1 MEGELSTASSSETA
15 LAGNSAVEDHRDAA
29 APEVA
34 EDVRVRQAAEC
45 EVAQPSS
52 VLDSDLGF
60 FIDATKSIEEIAQ
73 AVCQM
78 SDDQKYNLLKNHV
91 RPSKNFI
98 FPTTF
103 IGGCNRAF
111 RYDWF
116 EEHGWWL
123 VYSMKLDGA
132 FCICCALFLNAT
144 ERKQSTSLIN
154 APFSKWHKK
163 TKIIGSHQSKGNHL
177 VAFERAKL
185 FLQSHENPN
194 TRISVR
200 MDSAKEANIKENRH
214 ILKCVAEAVLY
225 CGRQCIAL
233 RGSAEQQHCRGNPG
247 NFLALLKLL
256 SNHNEKLKQH
266 LEKPKLKNATYLSPQ
281 SQNEMI
287 DIIGKHMIQAK
298 IVEEVRHA
306 QMYTVLAD
314 EVTSHNVELMPMCV
328 RFVDKDL
335 NIREEL
341 LEICTLPRITGRHIA
356 SAIKDVLSHLS
367 IEIADCRGQGYDGAS
382 NMSSE
387 NVGVQALIKKDAPKA
402 VYMHCNGHCL
412 NLVIARS
419 CALPVVRNMI
429 DKMKYSVMFFTSS
442 PKREL
447 LLKEVVDKEAYS
459 TGKRK
464 PLIDLSRTRWAARH
478 DAYSHFY
485 SAFVFIIK
493 ALEVMAHGLH
503 TEEYSEDVTS
513 GWEGKYKAEAYGLL
527 SGLQNFGFILT
538 FLTVYQVLS
547 HLTGITVKL
556 QSTSLD
562 IIQAFSMVD
571 EVKSV
576 YKELRET
583 IIDDFNQ
590 IYEQAVRMAAQVN
603 VEPTQPRAAG
613 RQKHRENVPAEG
625 VKEYYLRNM
634 AIPFLDHVILEFESR
649 FSPLSVSA
657 SRLMGLIPSV
667 QCNSDVTVDISEAVA
682 LYQDDLPSPEV
693 IHQELKRWK
702 LKWQAKSSHQRP
714 SSCASAIKEC
724 DVMMYPNIFKLLKI
738 ACTLPVTSCECE
750 RSASTLRRL
759 NTFMRSSMGEDRMS
773 SLALIHTHYDMA
785 LDLDE
790 AVDLYSKMHPRRLE
804 LMSVLMS

>member
-1 MEGELSTASSSETA
+1 M
-15 LAGNSAVEDHRDAA
+15 
-29 APEVA
+29 
-34 EDVRVRQAAEC
+34 
-45 EVAQPSS
+45 
-52 VLDSDLGF
+52 
-60 FIDATKSIEEIAQ
+60 EEI
-73 AVCQM
+73 
-78 SDDQKYNLLKNHV
+78 
-91 RPSKNFI
+91 
-98 FPTTF
+98 
-103 IGGCNRAF
+103 
-111 RYDWF
+111 
-116 EEHGWWL
+116 
-123 VYSMKLDGA
+123 
-132 FCICCALFLNAT
+132 
-144 ERKQSTSLIN
+144 
-154 APFSKWHKK
+154 
-163 TKIIGSHQSKGNHL
+163 GS
-177 VAFERAKL
+177 
-185 FLQSHENPN
+185 
-194 TRISVR
+194 
-200 MDSAKEANIKENRH
+200 NI
-214 ILKCVAEAVLY
+214 V
-225 CGRQCIAL
+225 
-233 RGSAEQQHCRGNPG
+233 
-247 NFLALLKLL
+247 
-256 SNHNEKLKQH
+256 
-266 LEKPKLKNATYLSPQ
+266 PK
-281 SQNEMI
+281 
-287 DIIGKHMIQAK
+287 H
-298 IVEEVRHA
+298 
-306 QMYTVLAD
+306 
-314 EVTSHNVELMPMCV
+314 
-328 RFVDKDL
+328 
-335 NIREEL
+335 
-341 LEICTLPRITGRHIA
+341 
-356 SAIKDVLSHLS
+356 
-367 IEIADCRGQGYDGAS
+367 
-382 NMSSE
+382 
-387 NVGVQALIKKDAPKA
+387 
-402 VYMHCNGHCL
+402 
-412 NLVIARS
+412 
-419 CALPVVRNMI
+419 MI
-429 DKMKYSVMFFTSS
+429 DKMKYSIMFFTSS
-442 PKREL
+442 PVKTEPNPKREL

-503 TEEYSEDVTS
+503 TEKYSEDVTS

-562 IIQAFSMVD
+562 IIEAFSMVD

-576 YKELRET
+576 YKELREN

-625 VKEYYLRNM
+625 VKEDYLRNM
-634 AIPFLDHVILEFESR
+634 AIPFLDHVISEFESR

-667 QCNSDVTVDISEAVA
+667 QCNSDVMVDISEAVA

-714 SSCASAIKEC
+714 SSCAPAIREC
-724 DVMMYPNIFKLLKI
+724 DEMMYPNIFKLLKI

-773 SLALIHTHYDMA
+773 SLALIHTHYKMA

>member
-1 MEGELSTASSSETA
+1 MKVMKYYFRICVFRTSIFDRMRTCYTPFEPSASPDYGT
-15 LAGNSAVEDHRDAA
+15 V
-29 APEVA
+29 
-34 EDVRVRQAAEC
+34 
-45 EVAQPSS
+45 
-52 VLDSDLGF
+52 
-60 FIDATKSIEEIAQ
+60 
-73 AVCQM
+73 
-78 SDDQKYNLLKNHV
+78 
-91 RPSKNFI
+91 
-98 FPTTF
+98 
-103 IGGCNRAF
+103 
-111 RYDWF
+111 
-116 EEHGWWL
+116 
-123 VYSMKLDGA
+123 MKLDGA

-144 ERKQSTSLIN
+144 ERKQSTSMIN

-163 TKIIGSHQSKGNHL
+163 TKIIGSHQSKANHL

-200 MDSAKEANIKENRH
+200 MDSAKEANIEKVRHRH

-233 RGSAEQQHCRGNPG
+233 RGSAEQQHCSGNPG

-281 SQNEMI
+281 TQNEMI
-287 DIIGKHMIQAK
+287 DVLGKHMIQAK

-402 VYMHCNGHCL
+402 LYMHCNGHCL

-459 TGKRK
+459 TEKRK

-485 SAFVFIIK
+485 SAFVCIIK
-493 ALEVMAHGLH
+493 AL
-503 TEEYSEDVTS
+503 
-513 GWEGKYKAEAYGLL
+513 
-527 SGLQNFGFILT
+527 
-538 FLTVYQVLS
+538 
-547 HLTGITVKL
+547 
-556 QSTSLD
+556 
-562 IIQAFSMVD
+562 

-576 YKELRET
+576 YKELCET

-590 IYEQAVRMAAQVN
+590 IYEQAVRMAAQVD

-634 AIPFLDHVILEFESR
+634 AIPFLDHVISEFESR

-724 DVMMYPNIFKLLKI
+724 DEMMYPNIFKLLKI

-750 RSASTLRRL
+750 RSASTLTHSCGAAWEKTACHPWLSSIPTTTWLWIWMKLYRL
-759 NTFMRSSMGEDRMS
+759 RNFTCVTMCVY
-773 SLALIHTHYDMA
+773 LH
-785 LDLDE
+785 
-790 AVDLYSKMHPRRLE
+790 V
-804 LMSVLMS
+804 

>member
-1 MEGELSTASSSETA
+1 MSFFCCIYLVSQHVEGELPAASSSSNETA
-15 LAGNSAVEDHRDAA
+15 LPGNSAVEEQRDAA

-78 SDDQKYNLLKNHV
+78 SDGQKYNLVKNHV
-91 RPSKNFI
+91 RPSKHFI

-163 TKIIGSHQSKGNHL
+163 TKIIESHQSKANHL

-185 FLQSHENPN
+185 FRQSHENPN

-200 MDSAKEANIKENRH
+200 MDSAKETNIKENRH

-233 RGSAEQQHCRGNPG
+233 RGSAEQQHCSGNPG

-256 SNHNEKLKQH
+256 SNHDEKLKQH

-287 DIIGKHMIQAK
+287 DVIGKHMIQAK

-314 EVTSHNVELMPMCV
+314 EVTSHNEELMPMCV

-429 DKMKYSVMFFTSS
+429 DKMKYIVMFFTCS
-442 PKREL
+442 PKREH
-447 LLKEVVDKEAYS
+447 LLKEVVDKEAHS

-485 SAFVFIIK
+485 SAFV
-493 ALEVMAHGLH
+493 
-503 TEEYSEDVTS
+503 
-513 GWEGKYKAEAYGLL
+513 
-527 SGLQNFGFILT
+527 
-538 FLTVYQVLS
+538 
-547 HLTGITVKL
+547 
-556 QSTSLD
+556 
-562 IIQAFSMVD
+562 
-571 EVKSV
+571 
-576 YKELRET
+576 
-583 IIDDFNQ
+583 
-590 IYEQAVRMAAQVN
+590 
-603 VEPTQPRAAG
+603 
-613 RQKHRENVPAEG
+613 
-625 VKEYYLRNM
+625 
-634 AIPFLDHVILEFESR
+634 
-649 FSPLSVSA
+649 A

-693 IHQELKRWK
+693 IDQELKRWK
-702 LKWQAKSSHQRP
+702 LKWQVKALHQRP

-724 DVMMYPNIFKLLKI
+724 DEMMYPNIFKLLKI

-750 RSASTLRRL
+750 RSASVLRRL

-804 LMSVLMS
+804 LMSVLMQ

>member
-1 MEGELSTASSSETA
+1 MGKKEDKERKRKKSPTTLSQNIGDLFKKRPKIVGQLLEGELSTASSSETA
-15 LAGNSAVEDHRDAA
+15 LAGNSAVEDQRDAA
-29 APEVA
+29 ATEVA

-52 VLDSDLGF
+52 VFDSDLGLY
-60 FIDATKSIEEIAQ
+60 IDATKSIEEITQ

-144 ERKQSTSLIN
+144 ERK
-154 APFSKWHKK
+154 
-163 TKIIGSHQSKGNHL
+163 
-177 VAFERAKL
+177 
-185 FLQSHENPN
+185 NPN

-214 ILKCVAEAVLY
+214 IFKCVAEAVLY
-225 CGRQCIAL
+225 CGHQCIAL
-233 RGSAEQQHCRGNPG
+233 RGSAEQQHCSGNPG

-266 LEKPKLKNATYLSPQ
+266 LEKPKLRNATYLSPQ

-287 DIIGKHMIQAK
+287 DVIGKHMIQAK

-314 EVTSHNVELMPMCV
+314 EVTSHNVELIPMCV
-328 RFVDKDL
+328 CFVDKDL

-341 LEICTLPRITGRHIA
+341 LEICTLPWITGHHIA

-367 IEIADCRGQGYDGAS
+367 IEIADCRGQGYDGTS

-442 PKREL
+442 PKTEL

-562 IIQAFSMVD
+562 IIEAFSMVD

-576 YKELRET
+576 YKELHEN

-603 VEPTQPRAAG
+603 MEPTQPRAAG
-613 RQKHRENVPAEG
+613 RQKDRENVPSEG
-625 VKEYYLRNM
+625 VLSQEHGDTLLR
-634 AIPFLDHVILEFESR
+634 PCHFRV
-649 FSPLSVSA
+649 
-657 SRLMGLIPSV
+657 
-667 QCNSDVTVDISEAVA
+667 
-682 LYQDDLPSPEV
+682 
-693 IHQELKRWK
+693 
-702 LKWQAKSSHQRP
+702 
-714 SSCASAIKEC
+714 
-724 DVMMYPNIFKLLKI
+724 
-738 ACTLPVTSCECE
+738 
-750 RSASTLRRL
+750 
-759 NTFMRSSMGEDRMS
+759 
-773 SLALIHTHYDMA
+773 
-785 LDLDE
+785 
-790 AVDLYSKMHPRRLE
+790 
-804 LMSVLMS
+804 

>member
-1 MEGELSTASSSETA
+1 MSFFCCIYLVSQHVEGELPAASSSSNETA
-15 LAGNSAVEDHRDAA
+15 LPGNSAVEEQRDAA

-78 SDDQKYNLLKNHV
+78 SDGQKYNLVKNHV
-91 RPSKNFI
+91 RPSKHFI

-163 TKIIGSHQSKGNHL
+163 TKIIGSHQSKANHL

-185 FLQSHENPN
+185 FRQSHENPN

-200 MDSAKEANIKENRH
+200 MDSAKETNIKENRH

-233 RGSAEQQHCRGNPG
+233 RGSAEQQHCSGNPG

-256 SNHNEKLKQH
+256 SNHDEKLKQH

-287 DIIGKHMIQAK
+287 DVIGKHMIQAK

-314 EVTSHNVELMPMCV
+314 EVTSHNEELMPMCV

-429 DKMKYSVMFFTSS
+429 DKMKYIVMFFTCS
-442 PKREL
+442 PKREH
-447 LLKEVVDKEAYS
+447 LLKEVVDKEAHS

-485 SAFVFIIK
+485 SAFV
-493 ALEVMAHGLH
+493 
-503 TEEYSEDVTS
+503 
-513 GWEGKYKAEAYGLL
+513 
-527 SGLQNFGFILT
+527 
-538 FLTVYQVLS
+538 
-547 HLTGITVKL
+547 
-556 QSTSLD
+556 
-562 IIQAFSMVD
+562 
-571 EVKSV
+571 
-576 YKELRET
+576 
-583 IIDDFNQ
+583 
-590 IYEQAVRMAAQVN
+590 
-603 VEPTQPRAAG
+603 
-613 RQKHRENVPAEG
+613 
-625 VKEYYLRNM
+625 
-634 AIPFLDHVILEFESR
+634 
-649 FSPLSVSA
+649 A

-693 IHQELKRWK
+693 IDQELKRWK
-702 LKWQAKSSHQRP
+702 LKWQVKALHQRP

-724 DVMMYPNIFKLLKI
+724 DEMMYPNIFKLLKI

-750 RSASTLRRL
+750 RSASVLRRL

-804 LMSVLMS
+804 LMSVLMQ

>member
-1 MEGELSTASSSETA
+1 MKVMKYYFRICVFRTSIFDRMRTCYTPFEPSASPDYGT
-15 LAGNSAVEDHRDAA
+15 V
-29 APEVA
+29 
-34 EDVRVRQAAEC
+34 
-45 EVAQPSS
+45 
-52 VLDSDLGF
+52 
-60 FIDATKSIEEIAQ
+60 
-73 AVCQM
+73 
-78 SDDQKYNLLKNHV
+78 
-91 RPSKNFI
+91 
-98 FPTTF
+98 
-103 IGGCNRAF
+103 
-111 RYDWF
+111 
-116 EEHGWWL
+116 
-123 VYSMKLDGA
+123 MKLDGA

-144 ERKQSTSLIN
+144 ERKQSTSMIN

-163 TKIIGSHQSKGNHL
+163 TKIIGSHQSKANHL

-200 MDSAKEANIKENRH
+200 MDSAKEANIEKVRHRH

-233 RGSAEQQHCRGNPG
+233 RGSAEQQHCSGNPG

-281 SQNEMI
+281 TQNEMI
-287 DIIGKHMIQAK
+287 DVLGKHMIQAK

-341 LEICTLPRITGRHIA
+341 LEISR
-356 SAIKDVLSHLS
+356 SKDVLSHLS

-402 VYMHCNGHCL
+402 LYMHCNGHCL

-459 TGKRK
+459 TEKRK

-485 SAFVFIIK
+485 SAFVCIIK
-493 ALEVMAHGLH
+493 ALEVM
-503 TEEYSEDVTS
+503 
-513 GWEGKYKAEAYGLL
+513 
-527 SGLQNFGFILT
+527 
-538 FLTVYQVLS
+538 
-547 HLTGITVKL
+547 
-556 QSTSLD
+556 
-562 IIQAFSMVD
+562 
-571 EVKSV
+571 VKSV
-576 YKELRET
+576 YKELCET

-634 AIPFLDHVILEFESR
+634 AIPFLDHVISEFESR

-724 DVMMYPNIFKLLKI
+724 DEMMYPNIFKLLKI

-750 RSASTLRRL
+750 RSASTLTHSCGALHGNNPCNYSRYRL
-759 NTFMRSSMGEDRMS
+759 RNFTCVTMCVY
-773 SLALIHTHYDMA
+773 LH
-785 LDLDE
+785 
-790 AVDLYSKMHPRRLE
+790 V
-804 LMSVLMS
+804 

>member
-1 MEGELSTASSSETA
+1 
-15 LAGNSAVEDHRDAA
+15 
-29 APEVA
+29 
-34 EDVRVRQAAEC
+34 
-45 EVAQPSS
+45 
-52 VLDSDLGF
+52 
-60 FIDATKSIEEIAQ
+60 
-73 AVCQM
+73 
-78 SDDQKYNLLKNHV
+78 
-91 RPSKNFI
+91 
-98 FPTTF
+98 
-103 IGGCNRAF
+103 
-111 RYDWF
+111 
-116 EEHGWWL
+116 
-123 VYSMKLDGA
+123 
-132 FCICCALFLNAT
+132 
-144 ERKQSTSLIN
+144 
-154 APFSKWHKK
+154 
-163 TKIIGSHQSKGNHL
+163 
-177 VAFERAKL
+177 
-185 FLQSHENPN
+185 
-194 TRISVR
+194 

-233 RGSAEQQHCRGNPG
+233 RGSAEQQHCSGNPG

-287 DIIGKHMIQAK
+287 DVIGKHVIQAK

-328 RFVDKDL
+328 CFVDKDL

-341 LEICTLPRITGRHIA
+341 LEICTLPRITGHHIA

-387 NVGVQALIKKDAPKA
+387 NL
-402 VYMHCNGHCL
+402 
-412 NLVIARS
+412 
-419 CALPVVRNMI
+419 VRNMI

-562 IIQAFSMVD
+562 IIEAFSMVD
-571 EVKSV
+571 E
-576 YKELRET
+576 
-583 IIDDFNQ
+583 
-590 IYEQAVRMAAQVN
+590 
-603 VEPTQPRAAG
+603 
-613 RQKHRENVPAEG
+613 
-625 VKEYYLRNM
+625 
-634 AIPFLDHVILEFESR
+634 
-649 FSPLSVSA
+649 
-657 SRLMGLIPSV
+657 
-667 QCNSDVTVDISEAVA
+667 CNSDVTVDISEAVA

-724 DVMMYPNIFKLLKI
+724 DEMNVSEHLQTPENCMHL
-738 ACTLPVTSCECE
+738 AVTSCECE

>member
-1 MEGELSTASSSETA
+1 MSFFCCIYLVSQHVEGELPAASSSSNETA
-15 LAGNSAVEDHRDAA
+15 LPGNSAVEEQRDAA

-78 SDDQKYNLLKNHV
+78 SDGQKYNLVKNHV
-91 RPSKNFI
+91 RPSKHFI
-98 FPTTF
+98 FPTPF

-163 TKIIGSHQSKGNHL
+163 TKIIGSHQSKANHL

-185 FLQSHENPN
+185 FRQSHENPN

-200 MDSAKEANIKENRH
+200 MDSAKETNIKENRH

-233 RGSAEQQHCRGNPG
+233 RGSAEQQHCSGNPG

-256 SNHNEKLKQH
+256 SNHDEKLKQH

-287 DIIGKHMIQAK
+287 DVIGKHMIQAK

-314 EVTSHNVELMPMCV
+314 EVTSHNEELMPMCV

-429 DKMKYSVMFFTSS
+429 DKMKYIVMFFTCS
-442 PKREL
+442 PKREH
-447 LLKEVVDKEAYS
+447 LLKEVVDKEAHS

-485 SAFVFIIK
+485 SAFV
-493 ALEVMAHGLH
+493 
-503 TEEYSEDVTS
+503 
-513 GWEGKYKAEAYGLL
+513 
-527 SGLQNFGFILT
+527 
-538 FLTVYQVLS
+538 
-547 HLTGITVKL
+547 
-556 QSTSLD
+556 
-562 IIQAFSMVD
+562 
-571 EVKSV
+571 
-576 YKELRET
+576 
-583 IIDDFNQ
+583 
-590 IYEQAVRMAAQVN
+590 
-603 VEPTQPRAAG
+603 
-613 RQKHRENVPAEG
+613 
-625 VKEYYLRNM
+625 
-634 AIPFLDHVILEFESR
+634 
-649 FSPLSVSA
+649 A

-693 IHQELKRWK
+693 IDQELKRWK
-702 LKWQAKSSHQRP
+702 LKWQVKALHQRP

-724 DVMMYPNIFKLLKI
+724 DEMMYPNIFKLLKI

-750 RSASTLRRL
+750 RSASVLRRL

-804 LMSVLMS
+804 LMSVLMQ